1 MTIEIHKEEIIDLS
15 ERIQVKVIYE
25 YRDSIILNKET
36 LHYEFKIKGQ
46 NWRPK
51 IKIDLKTG
59 VVSTSSFYFDLSTSF
74 YFDLSTFN
82 KDFKTIAD
90 YYATLDLSEEN
101 LKKIFNNY
109 KNL

>member
-25 YRDSIILNKET
+25 YRDNIILNKET
-36 LHYEFKIKGQ
+36 LRYEFKIQ
-46 NWRPK
+46 NQDWRPE

-59 VVSTSSFYFDLSTSF
+59 VVSTSSFYFDL
-74 YFDLSTFN
+74 LTFN
-82 KDFKTIAD
+82 QDLKTIAD

-101 LKKIFNNY
+101 LKKVFNNY

>member
-15 ERIQVKVIYE
+15 ERVQVKVIYS
-25 YRDSIILNKET
+25 YQNNIIREQET
-36 LHYEFKIKGQ
+36 LRYEFQIKDQ
-46 NWRPK
+46 DWRPK

-59 VVSTSSFYFDLSTSF
+59 AVSTSSFYFDLST
-74 YFDLSTFN
+74 FN
-82 KDFKTIAD
+82 KDLKTIAD

-101 LKKIFNNY
+101 LKKVFNNY